1 MRPMRS
7 QMLEALAEP
16 GSAASL
22 ARKLEV
28 PRQKVNYHLRE
39 LEKQGLVELV
49 EERRRGNCVERIVR
63 ATAKSYVVSA
73 EALATLA
80 SDPDARDVF
89 SSRYLVAAAAR
100 TIRELAVLRERAD
113 KAGKKLPSLTLQSE
127 VRFASAA
134 DRNAFSEELA
144 NAVAR
149 LVEKYH
155 DEETEGGRRGGKEVF
170 AIEPSCQK
178 LACGQPLRCTSCHR
192 VRPIYPQH

>member
-1 MRPMRS
+1 VSGGAEAVLMRPMRS

-22 ARKLEV
+22 ARKLAV

-39 LEKQGLVELV
+39 LERQGLVELV

-80 SDPDARDVF
+80 TDPDAARDVF

-100 TIRELAVLRERAD
+100 TIRELAVLRERAE
-113 KAGKKLPSLTLQSE
+113 KAGKKLPSLTLQSD
-127 VRFASAA
+127 VRFANAA
-134 DRNAFSEELA
+134 DRNAFGEELA

-155 DEETEGGRRGGKEVF
+155 DDEAEGGRRFRLLVGMHPALAVPRAETDKE
-170 AIEPSCQK
+170 K
-178 LACGQPLRCTSCHR
+178 
-192 VRPIYPQH
+192 

>member
-7 QMLEALAEP
+7 QMLEALSEP

-22 ARKLEV
+22 ARKLDV

-80 SDPDARDVF
+80 SDPDAARDVF

-100 TIRELAVLRERAD
+100 TIRELALLRERAD

-134 DRNAFSEELA
+134 ERNAFGEDLA
-144 NAVAR
+144 NAVAG

-155 DEETEGGRRGGKEVF
+155 DETAEGGRRFRLLVGLHPALAAPRTGTDKE
-170 AIEPSCQK
+170 K
-178 LACGQPLRCTSCHR
+178 R
-192 VRPIYPQH
+192 

>member
-16 GSAASL
+16 GSAASV
-22 ARKLEV
+22 ARKLAV

-39 LEKQGLVELV
+39 LERQGLVELV
-49 EERRRGNCVERIVR
+49 EERKRGNCVERIVR

-80 SDPDARDVF
+80 TDPDAARDVF

-113 KAGKKLPSLTLQSE
+113 KAGKKLPSLTLQCD
-127 VRFASAA
+127 VRFANAG
-134 DRNAFSEELA
+134 DRNAFGEELA

-155 DEETEGGRRGGKEVF
+155 DEAAEGGRRFRLLVGMHPALAAPKSGTDKE
-170 AIEPSCQK
+170 K
-178 LACGQPLRCTSCHR
+178 
-192 VRPIYPQH
+192 

>member
-1 MRPMRS
+1 MTGEAEAVLMRPMRGR
-7 QMLEALAEP
+7 MLEALAVP

-49 EERRRGNCVERIVR
+49 EERKRGNCVERIVR

-80 SDPDARDVF
+80 ADPDAARDRF

-100 TIRELAVLRERAD
+100 TIRELAVLRERAE
-113 KAGKKLPSLTLQSE
+113 KAGKSLPSLTLQAD
-127 VRFASAA
+127 VRFASAS

-155 DEETEGGRRGGKEVF
+155 DEDAEGGRRFRLLLGVHP
-170 AIEPSCQK
+170 A
-178 LACGQPLRCTSCHR
+178 LAAPRAEGEKR
-192 VRPIYPQH
+192 

>member
-1 MRPMRS
+1 VSGAEAVLMRPMRS

-16 GSAASL
+16 GSAASV
-22 ARKLEV
+22 ARKLAV

-39 LEKQGLVELV
+39 LERQGLVELV
-49 EERRRGNCVERIVR
+49 EERKRGNCVERIVR

-80 SDPDARDVF
+80 SDPDAARDVF

-127 VRFASAA
+127 VRFANAA
-134 DRNAFSEELA
+134 DRNAFSGELA

-155 DEETEGGRRGGKEVF
+155 DEEAEGGRRFRLLVGMHPALAAPKTDTDKE
-170 AIEPSCQK
+170 K
-178 LACGQPLRCTSCHR
+178 
-192 VRPIYPQH
+192 

>member
-1 MRPMRS
+1 MRPMRGR
-7 QMLEALAEP
+7 MLEALAEP

-49 EERRRGNCVERIVR
+49 EEKRRGNCIERIVR

-80 SDPDARDVF
+80 ADPDAARDRF

-100 TIRELAVLRERAD
+100 TIRELAVLREKAE
-113 KAGKKLPSLTLQSE
+113 KAGKSLPSLTLQAD

-155 DEETEGGRRGGKEVF
+155 DEDAEGGRRFRLLVGVHP
-170 AIEPSCQK
+170 A
-178 LACGQPLRCTSCHR
+178 LASPRAEGEKR
-192 VRPIYPQH
+192 

>member
-1 MRPMRS
+1 MRPMRGKL
-7 QMLEALAEP
+7 LEALAEP
-16 GSAASL
+16 ASAAGL
-22 ARKLEV
+22 ARKLDV

-49 EERRRGNCVERIVR
+49 EERKRGNCVERIVR

-73 EALATLA
+73 EVLATLA
-80 SDPDARDVF
+80 IDPDAAKDVF

-113 KAGKKLPSLTLQSE
+113 KAGKRLPSLTLQSE

-134 DRNAFSEELA
+134 DRNAFGEELA
-144 NAVAR
+144 NALAR

-155 DEETEGGRRGGKEVF
+155 DEEAEGGRRFRLLVGLHPALAAPRNDTDKE
-170 AIEPSCQK
+170 K
-178 LACGQPLRCTSCHR
+178 R
-192 VRPIYPQH
+192 

>member
-22 ARKLEV
+22 ARKLAV

-39 LEKQGLVELV
+39 LEKQGLVQLV

-73 EALATLA
+73 SALATLA
-80 SDPDARDVF
+80 SDPGAARDVF

-113 KAGKKLPSLTLQSE
+113 RAGKKLPSLTLQSE

-155 DEETEGGRRGGKEVF
+155 DEGTEGGRRFRLLVGMHP
-170 AIEPSCQK
+170 A
-178 LACGQPLRCTSCHR
+178 LAAPKTDTDKR
-192 VRPIYPQH
+192 

>member
-39 LEKQGLVELV
+39 LERQGLVELV
-49 EERRRGNCVERIVR
+49 EERKRGNCVERIVR

-73 EALATLA
+73 RRRWRRSRA
-80 SDPDARDVF
+80 DPDATRDVF

-113 KAGKKLPSLTLQSE
+113 RAGKKLPSLTLSSE
-127 VRFASAA
+127 VRFANAA

-155 DEETEGGRRGGKEVF
+155 DESAEGGRRFRLLVGMHPALAAPKNDSDKE
-170 AIEPSCQK
+170 K
-178 LACGQPLRCTSCHR
+178 R
-192 VRPIYPQH
+192 

>member
-1 MRPMRS
+1 MNGGAEAVLMRPMRS
-7 QMLEALAEP
+7 QMLEALSEP
-16 GSAASL
+16 GSAASI
-22 ARKLEV
+22 ARKLAV

-39 LEKQGLVELV
+39 LERQGLVELV

-80 SDPDARDVF
+80 SDPDATRDGVA
-89 SSRYLVAAAAR
+89 SRDLGAAAAL
-100 TIRELAVLRERAD
+100 TIRERAVRRERAD
-113 KAGKKLPSLTLQSE
+113 TAGKKLPSLTLSRE
-127 VRFASAA
+127 VRFANAT

-155 DEETEGGRRGGKEVF
+155 DEEAEGGRRFRLLVGMHPALAAPKHETDKEKRWR
-170 AIEPSCQK
+170 E
-178 LACGQPLRCTSCHR
+178 
-192 VRPIYPQH
+192 